1 MSSSCRFCIEMLPAV
16 MFVSVVVHKGGL
28 TPACV
33 SKDLAH
39 GLISVYYSVPD
50 WALQGAPV
58 ELGREYIFF

>member
-1 MSSSCRFCIEMLPAV
+1 MLPAV
-16 MFVSVVVHKGGL
+16 MFVSVVVHRAGL

-39 GLISVYYSVPD
+39 ALISVYYSIPD
-50 WALQGAPV
+50 WALQDAPV